1 VKSPWVVRDDCAV
14 LSVSCLVSVTGRTW
28 SVAFPSQT
36 GILGRMLGKPDPKP
50 AFRNEMTGFS
60 KARRFQRDQLAIIDF
75 YNVDAG
81 LSI

>member
-1 VKSPWVVRDDCAV
+1 
-14 LSVSCLVSVTGRTW
+14 
-28 SVAFPSQT
+28 
-36 GILGRMLGKPDPKP
+36 MLGKPDPKP
-50 AFRNEMTGFS
+50 AFRDEMTGFS